1 MVGARQELGMDRID
15 NSVGDGAG
23 QGSKIT
29 IFNMTQWTGNYTSVG
44 VTTITMDLN
53 NFSSN
58 TPLTIRLGLSGDGG
72 LFSTNSEITLGANSG
87 WTTAVFSVAAGDL
100 TAVSGNSRTTGFD
113 AALTLESVSE
123 LRIINSEDP
132 SWNGPSLAATLGIDN
147 ITAVPVPAAFWLFG
161 SGLLGLIGIARRK
174 KAA

>member
-1 MVGARQELGMDRID
+1 MATAEY
-15 NSVGDGAG
+15 
-23 QGSKIT
+23 
-29 IFNMTQWTGNYTSVG
+29 FPP
-44 VTTITMDLN
+44 
-53 NFSSN
+53 
-58 TPLTIRLGLSGDGG
+58 TPKSPW
-72 LFSTNSEITLGANSG
+72 ANSG

-100 TAVSGNSRTTGFD
+100 TAVSGNSGDTGFD
-113 AALTLESVSE
+113 AALTLESVLE